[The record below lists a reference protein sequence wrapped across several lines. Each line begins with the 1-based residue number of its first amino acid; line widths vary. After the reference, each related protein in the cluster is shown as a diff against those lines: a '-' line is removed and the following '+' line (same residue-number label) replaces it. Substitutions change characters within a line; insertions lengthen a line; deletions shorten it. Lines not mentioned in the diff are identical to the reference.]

1 MPPPSARSAGREACR
16 RSPAAGRADTN
27 VTCARP
33 QLQAART
40 LLLGLLAVLAARPAW
55 ADGTQTGLITGQVV
69 DASGAG
75 VAAVQVTAVGP
86 QIRRTEV
93 ADDQGRFRFPALGV
107 GTYDLHAELLGLAAD
122 QRGVG
127 VAICRTTIV
136 QLRLVGPAQ
145 PAATAAG
152 SASSPPAAGAAAG
165 GEADLAAQES
175 IQVFAEAS
183 VIDRFDTRIGAN
195 ISFAFIDGLP
205 LQRFYPGVALL

>member
-1 MPPPSARSAGREACR
+1 MQPPTMKGFLGWRPPGGARTV
-16 RSPAAGRADTN
+16 AAGRLP
-27 VTCARP
+27 R
-33 QLQAART
+33 R
-40 LLLGLLAVLAARPAW
+40 GLLALRAVIAVIAVIAVLAARPAW

-127 VAICRTTIV
+127 VSIGRTTIV
-136 QLRLVGPAQ
+136 QLRLGGPAQ
-145 PAATAAG
+145 PPGTAAG
-152 SASSPPAAGAAAG
+152 SASSPPATGVAAG

-175 IQVFAEAS
+175 IQ
-183 VIDRFDTRIGAN
+183 G
-195 ISFAFIDGLP
+195 
-205 LQRFYPGVALL
+205 

>member
-1 MPPPSARSAGREACR
+1 MKGFRGWRPPGK
-16 RSPAAGRADTN
+16 
-27 VTCARP
+27 
-33 QLQAART
+33 
-40 LLLGLLAVLAARPAW
+40 LLLRLLALRAVLAVLAVIAARAAW

-107 GTYDLHAELLGLAAD
+107 GSYDLHAELLGLAAD

-127 VAICRTTIV
+127 VSIGRTASV
-136 QLRLVGPAQ
+136 QLRRGGPGD
-145 PAATAAG
+145 PAGDAAG

-165 GEADLAAQES
+165 G
-175 IQVFAEAS
+175 
-183 VIDRFDTRIGAN
+183 
-195 ISFAFIDGLP
+195 
-205 LQRFYPGVALL
+205 